1 MCAEVVYR
9 LGEMGDQPVI
19 ARRTT
24 WYDLAMEVRAFGITT
39 RNVSAELGGHK
50 LSVLVIDEPTL
61 HFESA
66 QLVILPAWPELSKSP
81 EEHPRATNL
90 LANKIF
96 KASRAGQMIC
106 VVYSENDPAHARF
119 VCARLLERLGLMT
132 EAFAPSLERIYAEEF
147 ADYFSVYGVPGFI
160 FTAKE
165 GLIDRL
171 HPLAGPG
178 DETYRVSAFA
188 VAEGDGLIY
197 VVPGNIVS
205 GSETQFVAALASAIE
220 AHASRIRRPTT
231 APIVQAFVFE
241 QEAKVRG
248 DREAKQTELEGLDAR
263 LTEYA
268 ARKDI
273 LFLRDDPLA
282 DAVPAWISKH
292 LGLPTSR
299 QEEYIEDFWLLD
311 KNGEKAAICEAK
323 GLDKNVQRKHITAL
337 VLHRDERELAD
348 TYPSLLVVN
357 TFADA
362 KTEKQKGN
370 QRVGSRECKKA
381 VRDHVL
387 VVRTLDL
394 VRLLD
399 QLDRNLVSVAGVW
412 KLLTTSK
419 GWLKVEVDSREVVQT

>member
-1 MCAEVVYR
+1 M
-9 LGEMGDQPVI
+9 
-19 ARRTT
+19 
-24 WYDLAMEVRAFGITT
+24 RAFGIT
-39 RNVSAELGGHK
+39 AENANWQKAGHK
-50 LSVLVIDEPTL
+50 ISAHAIRTPTL
-61 HFESA
+61 NFEGA
-66 QLVILPAWPELSKSP
+66 QLVILRAQAKLSADSM
-81 EEHPRATNL
+81 EHNRATGL
-90 LANKIF
+90 LVNQIIQAA
-96 KASRAGQMIC
+96 KARQLIC
-106 VVYSENDPAHARF
+106 VVYNEDDPAHGSF
-119 VCARLLERLGLMT
+119 VGGRLLQRLGLT
-132 EAFAPSLERIYAEEF
+132 VSSFAESLVRVYADEF

-165 GLIDRL
+165 GLLDRL

-178 DETYRVSAFA
+178 GETHKMSAFA

-205 GSETQFVAALASAIE
+205 GSEPQFVAALASAIE

-241 QEAKVRG
+241 QETKVRG
-248 DREAKQTELEGLDAR
+248 DREAKQTELESLDAR

-268 ARKDI
+268 SRKDI

-282 DAVPAWISKH
+282 DAVPAWIAKH

-311 KNGEKAAICEAK
+311 KNGENAAICEVK

-337 VLHRDERELAD
+337 VLHRDERELPD
-348 TYPSLLVVN
+348 TYPSILVVN

-387 VVRTLDL
+387 VIRTLDL

-399 QLDRNLVSVAGVW
+399 QLDRKLVSAAEVR
-412 KLLTTSK
+412 KLLTTST
-419 GWLKVEVDSREVVQT
+419 GWLKVEGDSQEVVKA